1 MGGLRMKK
9 VFFAFFAL
17 LFLLFWAPIPSEA
30 GVIYV
35 NQIATGLNNGTSWT
49 NAYTEL
55 QSALAAASSG
65 DSIWVAKGTYKPTSG
80 SDRAATF
87 TLKEGVPLY
96 GGFNGTESALAD
108 RDWAINPT
116 VLAGDLAGNDSG
128 TLTFDEPT
136 RQDNSLHVVT
146 AASGTT
152 VSDILD
158 GFVISGGHDNVQWCG
173 SAGLLLNNP
182 LTIRN
187 CTFRMN
193 SSSYGAAMVVN
204 NDSVIEDCLF
214 ENNYAAGGAALSTGA
229 YAQIRRCVFRNNLAF
244 NYGGAFY
251 NTGGNTTVSEC
262 FFEGNSSYNAPGI
275 YAGYSGGIT
284 VINSVFSGNA
294 SEGGAGT
301 IYVQT
306 NVSLANC
313 TFYGNTST
321 SSSGGAAI
329 QVYGGN
335 LSVENCLFSNNT
347 ENGASEDYNQLRNT
361 AGSLS
366 ISNCLF
372 DTLNSYAYNN
382 NVAGD
387 PLFTDAAGSDFSL
400 QAGSPAIDAGTS
412 EGAPDIDILGVT
424 RPQGTGID
432 IGAYEYMDQP
442 EPEQGSSGCSAG
454 ILSPL
459 FLLLLAPLGLLLGK
473 TR

>member
-1 MGGLRMKK
+1 MKR

-17 LFLLFWAPIPSEA
+17 LFLLFLAPMPSEA
-30 GVIYV
+30 GIIYV
-35 NQIATGLNNGTSWT
+35 NQAATGLNNGTSWT
-49 NAYTEL
+49 NAYTDL
-55 QSALAAASSG
+55 QGALSAASSG

-80 SDRAATF
+80 SDRTATF
-87 TLKEGVPLY
+87 ALKKGVSLY
-96 GGFNGTESALAD
+96 GGFDGTESALAD
-108 RDWAINPT
+108 RDWVNNPV
-116 VLAGDLAGNDSG
+116 VLAGDLAGNDNGS
-128 TLTFDEPT
+128 LTFDEST

-158 GFVISGGHDNVQWCG
+158 GFVISGGHDNVQWSG
-173 SAGLLLNNP
+173 SAGLLLSNP

-193 SSSYGAAMVVN
+193 STNYGAAMVVN

-244 NYGGAFY
+244 NYGGAIY

-275 YAGYSGGIT
+275 YAGYGGGIT
-284 VINSVFSGNA
+284 VVNSVFSGNA
-294 SEGGAGT
+294 STGGAGT

-306 NVSLANC
+306 NVNLANC
-313 TFYGNTST
+313 TFFGNTNT
-321 SSSGGAAI
+321 SGSGGAAI
-329 QVYGGN
+329 QVYGGK
-335 LSVENCLFSNNT
+335 LSVENCIFSNNT

-361 AGSLS
+361 VGSLS

-372 DTLNSYAYNN
+372 NTLNSYAYNN
-382 NVAGD
+382 NIAGD

-400 QAGSPAIDAGTS
+400 LAGSPAIDAGTS

-424 RPQGTGID
+424 RPQGTGVD
-432 IGAYEYMDQP
+432 IGAYEYMEQP
-442 EPEQGSSGCSAG
+442 EPERGSSSGCNTG
-454 ILSPL
+454 ILNPL
-459 FLLLLAPLGLLLGK
+459 FLLLLAPIGLLLK
-473 TR
+473 KSR